1 MRLRDDT
8 DLNMALKENCA
19 TIQRSKPLLHD
30 DPVPIWKQGVKAMQ
44 TLQAQT
50 LPTAQ
55 GIQQRD
61 DLWQRVSTVW
71 QAEHVIQL
79 LIMRVDPTSITS
91 SISGQNILVN
101 TLFFYEDLKI
111 SNHNQHTFMNMFIN
125 LYFFHYP
132 LSVSCLNVRDEAF
145 RLNNVQ
151 NLNFFYFK
159 IEEI

>member
-1 MRLRDDT
+1 
-8 DLNMALKENCA
+8 
-19 TIQRSKPLLHD
+19 
-30 DPVPIWKQGVKAMQ
+30 
-44 TLQAQT
+44 
-50 LPTAQ
+50 
-55 GIQQRD
+55 
-61 DLWQRVSTVW
+61 
-71 QAEHVIQL
+71 
-79 LIMRVDPTSITS
+79 MRVDPTSITS

-159 IEEI
+159 IEEIWPVKMGPICSSRNVGKTLRIYIPEERKYKDFF